1 MIDAL
6 RNWIINICTIVIF
19 ITAIEMLLP
28 NNTLKKYGKFV
39 LGLILVVVIITPIL
53 NLFSGNFNPNA
64 YIRNAQEYI
73 DSEEYKVDYEKYR
86 NENIKETL
94 KNFKSN
100 LELQCSNELKEEYP
114 DDDFNVAVYVT
125 YDVESSE
132 FNIEEID
139 IWVKE
144 GGISRIKPVNIN
156 SKTVSSNSDNQ
167 IKDRKAKEI
176 KNYVSDKIQV
186 SKNIINI
193 YKMN

>member
-28 NNTLKKYGKFV
+28 NNTLRKYGKFV

-53 NLFSGNFNPNA
+53 NLFSEDFNPNT
-64 YIRNAQEYI
+64 YIRNAEEYI

-86 NENIKETL
+86 NENIKKTL
-94 KNFKSN
+94 KNFRAN

-114 DDDFNVAVYVT
+114 CDDFNVAVSVT
-125 YDVESSE
+125 YDVESSD

-139 IWVKE
+139 IWVEE

-156 SKTVSSNSDNQ
+156 SKTVSSNKNNH
-167 IKDRKAKEI
+167 IKDEKVKDI
-176 KNYVSDKIQV
+176 KNYVSEKTQV
-186 SKNIINI
+186 SKKIINI